1 MSDIL
6 QFIVLFAIHAA
17 TVCFL
22 FAMLLLYRPRQWGL
36 RLVTVLIGVVALAM
50 PYVFLSNTLGY
61 PDPWPGNGVY
71 DVLGWDIDESR
82 QEIYLFVAQ
91 EEDSTPRHY
100 QVPFNLEAA
109 LTLQEAQETLTIFE
123 KLSVRIEPGA
133 TPDMP
138 AYHFLV
144 RQKSEAE

>member
-6 QFIVLFAIHAA
+6 KFIVLFAIHAA

-22 FAMLLLYRPRQWGL
+22 FGILFLHRPRRWGL
-36 RLVTVLIGVVALAM
+36 RLVTVAVGVAALAM

-61 PDPWPGNGVY
+61 PDPWPHSGVY
-71 DVLGWDIDESR
+71 DVLGWDVDESR

-91 EEDSTPRHY
+91 EDDPTPRHF
-100 QVPFNLEAA
+100 QVPFTLEAA
-109 LTLQEAQETLTIFE
+109 LTLQEVPETLTIFQV
-123 KLSVRIEPGA
+123 LSVRIDPGG
-133 TPDMP
+133 TPETP

-144 RQKSEAE
+144 RQKSEAD

>member
-22 FAMLLLYRPRQWGL
+22 FGMLFLYRPRRWGL
-36 RLVTVLIGVVALAM
+36 RLVTIAVGVAALAM

-61 PDPWPGNGVY
+61 PDPWPQSGVY

-82 QEIYLFVAQ
+82 REIYLFVSQ
-91 EEDSTPRHY
+91 EDDPTPRHV

-109 LTLQEAQETLTIFE
+109 LTLQEARETLTIFQV
-123 KLSVRIEPGA
+123 LSVRVESAG
-133 TPDMP
+133 TPETP
-138 AYHFLV
+138 AYRFLV
-144 RQKSEAE
+144 RQKSEVE

>member
-6 QFIVLFAIHAA
+6 KFIVLFAVHAA

-22 FAMLLLYRPRQWGL
+22 FAMLFLHRPRRWGL
-36 RLVTVLIGVVALAM
+36 RLVTVAVGVAALAM

-61 PDPWPGNGVY
+61 PDPWPRSGVY

-82 QEIYLFVAQ
+82 QEIYLFVAP
-91 EEDSTPRHY
+91 EGDPTPRHY
-100 QVPFNLEAA
+100 QVPFNLKAA
-109 LTLQEAQETLTIFE
+109 LTLQEAQETLTIFQ
-123 KLSVRIEPGA
+123 KLSVRIEPDAASG
-133 TPDMP
+133 TP

-144 RQKSEAE
+144 RQKKGAE

>member
-22 FAMLLLYRPRQWGL
+22 FAMLFLHRPRRWGL
-36 RLVTVLIGVVALAM
+36 RLLTVAVGVAALAM

-61 PDPWPGNGVY
+61 PDPWPRSGVY

-91 EEDSTPRHY
+91 EDDPTPRHV
-100 QVPFNLEAA
+100 QVPFHLQAA
-109 LTLQEAQETLTIFE
+109 LTLQEAQETLTIFQ
-123 KLSVRIEPGA
+123 KLSVRIEPGR
-133 TPDMP
+133 TPETP

-144 RQKSEAE
+144 RQESEAE

>member
-22 FAMLLLYRPRQWGL
+22 FTMLFLHRPRQWGL
-36 RLVTVLIGVVALAM
+36 RLVTVIIGVVALAM

-61 PDPWPGNGVY
+61 PDPWPGSGVY

-91 EEDSTPRHY
+91 EDDSTPRHY
-100 QVPFNLEAA
+100 QVPFSLKAA

-144 RQKSEAE
+144 RQKSEAD

>member
-22 FAMLLLYRPRQWGL
+22 FTMLFLHRPRQWGL
-36 RLVTVLIGVVALAM
+36 RLVTVIIGVVALAM

-91 EEDSTPRHY
+91 EDDSTPRHY
-100 QVPFNLEAA
+100 QVPFSLKAA

-123 KLSVRIEPGA
+123 KLSVRIEPGG

>member
-17 TVCFL
+17 TICFL
-22 FAMLLLYRPRQWGL
+22 FAMLFLYRPRRWGL
-36 RLVTVLIGVVALAM
+36 RLVTVIIGVAALAM

-61 PDPWPGNGVY
+61 PDPWPPPGVY

-91 EEDSTPRHY
+91 EDDPTPRHY
-100 QVPFNLEAA
+100 QVPFSLKAA
-109 LTLQEAQETLTIFE
+109 LTLQEAQETLSIFE

-133 TPDMP
+133 TPEAP
-138 AYHFLV
+138 AYQFLV
-144 RQKSEAE
+144 RQEGEAE

>member
-17 TVCFL
+17 TLCFL
-22 FAMLLLYRPRQWGL
+22 FAMLFLHRPRRWGL
-36 RLVTVLIGVVALAM
+36 RLVTVAVGVAALAM

-61 PDPWPGNGVY
+61 PDPWPRSGVY

-91 EEDSTPRHY
+91 EDNPTPRHV
-100 QVPFNLEAA
+100 QVPFHLQAA
-109 LTLQEAQETLTIFE
+109 LALQEAQETLTIFQ
-123 KLSVRIEPGA
+123 KLSVRIEPGR
-133 TPDMP
+133 TPETP